1 MSLVVC
7 QAASVT
13 ICYNSCAYYM
23 VGIGHAKYDVSK
35 DEGHFSMNNVR
46 GFDVAMVWRIPCCQR
61 SLRKV
66 GNVSVADGSALVQ
79 RNYRFPAEQG
89 GGHGTR

>member
-1 MSLVVC
+1 
-7 QAASVT
+7 
-13 ICYNSCAYYM
+13 M

-35 DEGHFSMNNVR
+35 DEGHFSMENVR
-46 GFDVAMVWRIPCCQR
+46 GFDIAMVWRIPCCQR

-79 RNYRFPAEQG
+79 RNYRFVAEPG
-89 GGHGTR
+89 CGHPDADGTSLVSAFPTGLGP